1 MLQVREQ
8 QHHNTKV
15 LTLTGQFCRN
25 TNTGI
30 QARILGANQMGCHHI
45 ILDFSGVT
53 EIDSTGL
60 GELFLWYHHMRPLMI
75 PHLVQIS
82 VVKPPPYIRYHLD
95 WSHISE
101 IVPIYASEEEAMEHI
116 EEAMEHV
123 EAFS

>member
-1 MLQVREQ
+1 MLQVSEQ

-30 QARILGANQMGCHHI
+30 QARILGAKQMGYQHV
-45 ILDFSGVT
+45 ILDFSGLT

-82 VVKPPPYIRYHLD
+82 IVKPPTHIWNQLD
-95 WSHISE
+95 LGHVSE
-101 IVPIYASEEEAMEHI
+101 FVPIYESLEDA
-116 EEAMEHV
+116 V
-123 EAFS
+123 ENAAVCS

>member
-8 QHHNTKV
+8 QHHTTKV
-15 LTLTGQFCRN
+15 FTLTGQYGRR
-25 TNTGI
+25 TTPGI
-30 QARILGANQMGCHHI
+30 QVLILAAQKTGSHHI

-53 EIDSTGL
+53 EIDATGL

-123 EAFS
+123 EALS

>member
-1 MLQVREQ
+1 M
-8 QHHNTKV
+8 KV
-15 LTLTGQFCRN
+15 LALTGQFCRN

-30 QARILGANQMGCHHI
+30 QARILGAKQMGYHHI
-45 ILDFSGVT
+45 ILDFSRVT
-53 EIDSTGL
+53 EIDSTSL
-60 GELFLWYHHMRPLMI
+60 RKLFLWYHHMRPLMI

>member
-1 MLQVREQ
+1 MLQIREKQ
-8 QHHNTKV
+8 YHQTKV
-15 LTLTGQFCRN
+15 LALAGQFCPN

-30 QARILGANQMGCHHI
+30 QARILGAKQMGYQHV

-123 EAFS
+123 EALS